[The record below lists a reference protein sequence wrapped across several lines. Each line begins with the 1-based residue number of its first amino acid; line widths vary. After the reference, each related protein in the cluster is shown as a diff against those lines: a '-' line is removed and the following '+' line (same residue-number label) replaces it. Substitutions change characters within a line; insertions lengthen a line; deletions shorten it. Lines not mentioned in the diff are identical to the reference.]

1 MHIYARLRTRAH
13 KSAAKIR
20 KKNDIRKSAC
30 HFLSFFSFFDA
41 KTYNWRRFMPSM
53 QSIQVDRAK

>member
-1 MHIYARLRTRAH
+1 MHMYARLRTRAH

-30 HFLSFFSFFDA
+30 HFLSFFGFFDA
-41 KTYNWRRFMPSM
+41 KMYN
-53 QSIQVDRAK
+53 